1 MNDTLDEIPTIANIC
16 DGGNLDCGSGLLLII
31 RKAMLETPHSGV
43 LEIRST
49 EISVREDLPA
59 WCRMTKNPYLGWSV
73 GTGTNRFFVQ
83 RGGESKAESDAAAE
97 QAKNYRWRA
106 RAHWKPT
113 LAPPNS
119 GAGGGP
125 IVRVYARNHAGDV
138 GQPASF
144 DVKDAAPSAVEY
156 VLNALAACL
165 AMGLQLRASRAGVT
179 IDELEVALSASIEN
193 INVFLGLETDGHAGF
208 KEITGTAYVQSDSDD
223 ATIQKLWAETLR
235 TSPVAN
241 SLTRPVPLT
250 IEVKVI

>member
-1 MNDTLDEIPTIANIC
+1 MNDTLIEIPAVANIC

-31 RKAMLETPHSGV
+31 RKAMLETPQSGV

-83 RGGESKAESDAAAE
+83 RGGESKAESDAATE

-106 RAHWKPT
+106 RAHWV
-113 LAPPNS
+113 APSAPNN
-119 GAGGGP
+119 GGTV
-125 IVRVYARNHAGDV
+125 VRVYARNHGWEM

-144 DVKDAAPSAVEY
+144 DVKDVAPSAVEY

-165 AMGLQLRASRAGVT
+165 AMGLQLRASREGVT

-208 KEITGTAYVQSDSDD
+208 KEITGTAYVQSETDD
-223 ATIQKLWAETLR
+223 ATIQKLWAETLH

-250 IEVKVI
+250 IEVKVL

>member
-1 MNDTLDEIPTIANIC
+1 VANIC

-31 RKAMLETPHSGV
+31 RKAMLETPQSGV

-83 RGGESKAESDAAAE
+83 RGGESKTESDAAAE

-106 RAHWKPT
+106 RAHWVA
-113 LAPPNS
+113 APSAPNN
-119 GAGGGP
+119 GGTT
-125 IVRVYARNHAGDV
+125 VRVYARNHGWDV

-165 AMGLQLRASRAGVT
+165 AMGLQLRASRAGVK

-241 SLTRPVPLT
+241 SLTRPVPLA
-250 IEVKVI
+250 IEVKTI

>member
-1 MNDTLDEIPTIANIC
+1 MSDTLVEIPAVANIC

-31 RKAMLETPHSGV
+31 RKAMLETPQSGV

-106 RAHWKPT
+106 RAHWQASENTVK
-113 LAPPNS
+113 
-119 GAGGGP
+119 
-125 IVRVYARNHAGDV
+125 VYARNHGWDV

-223 ATIQKLWAETLR
+223 ATIQKLWAETLH

-250 IEVKVI
+250 IEVKTI

>member
-1 MNDTLDEIPTIANIC
+1 MTDTITEIPDVANIC

-31 RKAMLETPHSGV
+31 RKAMLETPQSGV

-59 WCRMTKNPYLGWSV
+59 WCRMTKNPYLGWSA

-106 RAHWKPT
+106 RAHWQASENTVK
-113 LAPPNS
+113 
-119 GAGGGP
+119 
-125 IVRVYARNHAGDV
+125 VYARNHGWDV

-250 IEVKVI
+250 IEVKVL